1 MQRGEDCF
9 ESTSSLFML
18 ATNNNLGIAHLILN
32 HKKTASMSFLVDC
45 GEGEASDVD
54 KFPTGHTCNCEFID
68 HLDVH
73 TLAATA

>member
-1 MQRGEDCF
+1 
-9 ESTSSLFML
+9 
-18 ATNNNLGIAHLILN
+18 
-32 HKKTASMSFLVDC
+32 MSFLVDC